1 VLLKGVCLT
10 ITEGYS
16 SEMDLVLFF
25 IPGKTGVSGRSGLT
39 FGFVPTTDIVVWL
52 AVLRD

>member
-10 ITEGYS
+10 ITEDYS
-16 SEMDLVLFF
+16 SEMDLVLLPF
-25 IPGKTGVSGRSGLT
+25 IPGKTGVSGRSGFI
-39 FGFVPTTDIVVWL
+39 FGIILTDIVVWL

>member
-1 VLLKGVCLT
+1 MLLKGVCLI

-25 IPGKTGVSGRSGLT
+25 IPGKTGVSGRPGLI
-39 FGFVPTTDIVVWL
+39 FGIILTDIAVWL